1 VRAKR
6 AQRRCEA
13 DQKANCS
20 EAGHTLGWWGPSVG
34 EAGWRGGCR
43 GETPRQDARASA
55 AEAGSLSE
63 RKESACFCGGSG
75 QLRSGLSGGD
85 PPNPPYCRRGR
96 TCARSVAHAH
106 ALARLHMRS
115 LGCTRARTCARS
127 FAHALGC
134 TRPRLTV
141 PLCSLRSHSLH
152 SHSLR
157 SHPLRSHSLRS
168 QVQRQRRRRP
178 AADPGVDAGNG
189 NDNDGRRQ
197 LALRQLQQRHGGP
210 GLTGTHR
217 HALESRQP
225 PQDEVRKHGTRTS
238 HPNPVNQPPALT
250 LFSRTG
256 PRYLAQQQMGHR
268 RRGGQRP
275 ALRLPQGLLIT
286 NV

>member
-1 VRAKR
+1 M
-6 AQRRCEA
+6 
-13 DQKANCS
+13 
-20 EAGHTLGWWGPSVG
+20 GWRGPSAG
-34 EAGWRGGCR
+34 EAGRRGGCR

-96 TCARSVAHAH
+96 TCAPSVAH

-141 PLCSLRSHSLH
+141 PLCSLRSHSL
-152 SHSLR
+152 
-157 SHPLRSHSLRS
+157 RS

-197 LALRQLQQRHGGP
+197 LALQQLQQRHGGP